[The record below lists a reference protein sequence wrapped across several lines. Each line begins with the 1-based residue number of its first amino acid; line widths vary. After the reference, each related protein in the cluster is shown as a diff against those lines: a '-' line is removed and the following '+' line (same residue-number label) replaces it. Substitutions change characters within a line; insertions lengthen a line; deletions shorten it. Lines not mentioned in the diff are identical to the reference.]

1 MCILNQQW
9 SETNIINS
17 MPIREFLYALSFPV
31 CYYQHAPPRARQYNY
46 LALSSIALKAIL
58 YFTSRLMV
66 NLYSLIA
73 LNYLSFPHP
82 PFSLHILSL
91 NDAQKLEVSSEI
103 TKVFQL
109 WMQIIL
115 KAGSGRQMLRFKRK
129 ETLRVPQKSS
139 WRSDGQGH
147 KA

>member
-1 MCILNQQW
+1 MCILNQQR

-17 MPIREFLYALSFPV
+17 TPIREFLYALSFPV

-66 NLYSLIA
+66 NLCRLVA

-109 WMQIIL
+109 WMRIIL
-115 KAGSGRQMLRFKRK
+115 QAGSGRQTLRFKRK

-139 WRSDGQGH
+139 
-147 KA
+147 

>member
-1 MCILNQQW
+1 MCILNQQR

-17 MPIREFLYALSFPV
+17 TPIREFLYALSFPV

-46 LALSSIALKAIL
+46 PALSSIALKAIL

-66 NLYSLIA
+66 NLCRLVA

-109 WMQIIL
+109 WMRIIL
-115 KAGSGRQMLRFKRK
+115 QAGSGRQTLRFKRK

-139 WRSDGQGH
+139 
-147 KA
+147 

>member
-17 MPIREFLYALSFPV
+17 TPIREFLYALSFPV

-58 YFTSRLMV
+58 HFTSRLMV
-66 NLYSLIA
+66 NLYSLIV

-91 NDAQKLEVSSEI
+91 NDVQKLEVSSEI

-109 WMQIIL
+109 WMRIIL

>member
-1 MCILNQQW
+1 MCILNQQR

-17 MPIREFLYALSFPV
+17 TPIREFLYALSFPV

-66 NLYSLIA
+66 NLCRLVA
-73 LNYLSFPHP
+73 LNYLSFPYP

-109 WMQIIL
+109 WMRIIL
-115 KAGSGRQMLRFKRK
+115 QAGSGRQVLRFKRK
-129 ETLRVPQKSS
+129 ETPRVPQKSS
-139 WRSDGQGH
+139 
-147 KA
+147 

>member
-1 MCILNQQW
+1 MCILNQQR

-17 MPIREFLYALSFPV
+17 TPIREFLYALSFPV

-46 LALSSIALKAIL
+46 PALSSIALKAIL

-66 NLYSLIA
+66 NLCSLVA

-91 NDAQKLEVSSEI
+91 YDAQKLEVSSEI
-103 TKVFQL
+103 TKSLSTVDADYTTGRI
-109 WMQIIL
+109 WKTDAQI
-115 KAGSGRQMLRFKRK
+115 
-129 ETLRVPQKSS
+129 
-139 WRSDGQGH
+139 
-147 KA
+147 